1 MSFYG
6 YTQLINVNDW
16 KIDVEV
22 PNLVFI
28 VPDEGNFETI
38 YKINYNLGEGYQ
50 KNYNTDK
57 EEANK
62 ENSAFVSYIGAVWEE
77 NQGYDGTI
85 WQVRSK
91 DENDITIYY
100 LVKLANTNS
109 VIPQISV
116 DYYSPSYGEENNLP
130 RFDEEHS
137 NPAGF
142 ILQASPNWKIDG
154 ELIGETNCLT
164 GPDSTNIIEN
174 FETSSHPFQIIEELE
189 DNKYSDREDPK
200 DLKRIQLDLTTLNS
214 ALGLLYNIIYGTD
227 AEKREELIKDTNYFQ
242 LGQPGLLSF
251 LKSNNNEV
259 SYQTIILTSD
269 YSFNSETKNYD
280 WIFATNINS
289 NNATSVELLI
299 NETDDIN
306 INQAV
311 YCDFEI
317 TSWEEDRIIISGTSL
332 PTVDNIKL
340 VLKYTH

>member
-16 KIDVEV
+16 KIDKDKEV
-22 PNLVFI
+22 ANLKSI
-28 VPDEGNFETI
+28 SPSSSTELNSI
-38 YKINYNLGEGYQ
+38 YKINYNLGNGYQ
-50 KNYNTDK
+50 ANYDTDK

-62 ENSAFVSYIGAVWEE
+62 KEGSAFASYVGATWGE

-85 WQVRSK
+85 WQVRSNNN
-91 DENDITIYY
+91 EYY

-130 RFDEEHS
+130 RFDKEHS

-174 FETSSHPFQIIEELE
+174 FETSSQPFQIIEELE
-189 DNKYSDREDPK
+189 DNKYSDKEDPK

-259 SYQTIILTSD
+259 SYQTIILDSNG
-269 YSFNSETKNYD
+269 SFNSETKNYD
-280 WIFATNINS
+280 WTFITDINS
-289 NNATSVELLI
+289 NNAISVELLI
-299 NETDDIN
+299 NETDDVN
-306 INQAV
+306 ANQAV

-317 TSWEEDRIIISGTSL
+317 TSWEENEIIISGISI
-332 PTVDNIKL
+332 PTENIKL
-340 VLKYTH
+340 ALKYTH